1 MNIAFFSLLF
11 ISCIHHLV
19 PLVRSI
25 FFADTD
31 TQFFTENSIFPDA
44 YDVMLT
50 DLNATKI
57 ADIAWSAFGFKYNS
71 LVNEVAKLPIKGVV
85 LVQNYRSVAEIIVK
99 YKRKI
104 IKTLAIVDTG
114 SPFVYLSEE
123 TLKALGIVDS
133 FEANLI
139 VHGEITGVYRSTNH
153 FSGLNVLGASFLV
166 ENKLVLNLNYGTRK
180 LSISRYESLTALEQ
194 EEL

>member
-1 MNIAFFSLLF
+1 MNIAFSLLL
-11 ISCIHHLV
+11 ISCIYLV
-19 PLVRSI
+19 PYVRSI
-25 FFADTD
+25 FFSDADK
-31 TQFFTENSIFPDA
+31 QFVTENSIFPDA
-44 YDVMLT
+44 YDVILT

-71 LVNEVAKLPIKGVV
+71 LVNEVATLPIKGVV

-104 IKTLAIVDTG
+104 IKTLVIVDTG
-114 SPFVYLSEE
+114 SPFVYLSED
-123 TLKALGIVDS
+123 TLKAVGIVAS

-166 ENKLVLNLNYGTRK
+166 ENKLVLNVNYGSRK
-180 LSISRYESLTALEQ
+180 LSISRCESLTALEQ

>member
-1 MNIAFFSLLF
+1 MM
-11 ISCIHHLV
+11 
-19 PLVRSI
+19 
-25 FFADTD
+25 
-31 TQFFTENSIFPDA
+31 TESSIFPDA

-57 ADIAWSAFGFKYNS
+57 ADIAWSVFGFKYNS
-71 LVNEVAKLPIKGVV
+71 LVNEVAKFPIKGVV
-85 LVQNYRSVAEIIVK
+85 LVQNYRSIAEIIVK

-104 IKTLAIVDTG
+104 IKTLVIVDTG
-114 SPFVYLSEE
+114 SPFVYLSDD

-139 VHGEITGVYRSTNH
+139 FHGEITGVYRSSNH
-153 FSGLNVLGASFLV
+153 FSGLNVLGASFFV

-180 LSISRYESLTALEQ
+180 LNISRCESLTEVEQ